1 MKKPILNVEMVKEKL
16 LTMQGKVVKMKV
28 NKGRK
33 KIEIFTG
40 KLKDLYP
47 KVFTIEIDNKEI
59 SNNLLSYA
67 YTEIV
72 CGNVKICL
80 EK

>member
-1 MKKPILNVEMVKEKL
+1 MKKPILNVDIVKNKL
-16 LTMQGKVVKMKV
+16 LSMQGKFIKMRV

-33 KIEIFTG
+33 KIEIFSA

-47 KVFTIEIDNKEI
+47 SVFTVEAITDGVT
-59 SNNLLSYA
+59 NLLSYA

-72 CGNVKICL
+72 CGNVRICL

>member
-1 MKKPILNVEMVKEKL
+1 MRRPILNVDIVKDKL
-16 LTMQGKVVKMKV
+16 NTMQGKNVKMRV

-33 KIEIFTG
+33 KIEIFSAI
-40 KLKDLYP
+40 LKDLYP
-47 KVFTIEIDNKEI
+47 SVFTVQVQDDKLRQSI
-59 SNNLLSYA
+59 LSYA

-72 CGNVKICL
+72 CGNIRICL

>member
-1 MKKPILNVEMVKEKL
+1 MRRPILNVDIVKGKL
-16 LTMQGKVVKMKV
+16 NAMQGKNVKLRV

-33 KIEIFTG
+33 KMIIFTAI
-40 KLKDLYP
+40 LKDLYP
-47 KVFTIEIDNKEI
+47 SVFTVEVEDDKLNK
-59 SNNLLSYA
+59 NLISYA

-72 CGNVKICL
+72 CGNVRICL

>member
-1 MKKPILNVEMVKEKL
+1 MRRPILNVDIVKDKL
-16 LTMQGKVVKMKV
+16 NTMQGKNVKMRV

-33 KIEIFTG
+33 KIEIFSAI
-40 KLKDLYP
+40 LKDLYP
-47 KVFTIEIDNKEI
+47 SVFTVQVQDDKLRQSI
-59 SNNLLSYA
+59 LSYA

-72 CGNVKICL
+72 CGNVRICL